1 MNQTENRYN
10 KIWYDKRIKQNQ
22 NIKNFLIDKIFHHKE
37 KGLNWNREELFSLNY
52 EDLFEIAVAAVN
64 KNINIVLGDGQD
76 WSCGTDGK
84 VSVARLNNYGQS
96 YSALVKSRNKKHIRA
111 LIYEG
116 IQEKFYFFN
125 FPVKLIEHSIP
136 FNVDTGEPK
145 RYTRNGCNTMWY
157 HWECQSFEE
166 MAIK

>member
-1 MNQTENRYN
+1 MNQIEQRYN
-10 KIWYDKRIKQNQ
+10 KIWYDKRIKQNR
-22 NIKNFLIDKIFHHKE
+22 NIKNFLIDKICYHKE
-37 KGLNWNREELFSLNY
+37 KELNWTKEDLFSLNY

-64 KNINIVLGDGQD
+64 KNLDIVLGEGQD
-76 WSCGTDGK
+76 WNCGTDGK
-84 VSVARLNNYGQS
+84 VSVVRSNNYGQS
-96 YSALVKSRNKKHIRA
+96 YSALIKARNKKHIRA

-125 FPVKLIEHSIP
+125 FPARLAEHSIP
-136 FNVDTGEPK
+136 FDIKTGEPK
-145 RYTRNGCNTMWY
+145 KYTRNGHNTMWY